1 MLNKEVVASWRR
13 NPGSSLPLLL
23 QAMMEEIAGFEDRL
37 DDLKTKGDTLIGQCP
52 DHLQAKQ
59 KQSVQAHLQGTKDS
73 YSAICS
79 TAQRV
84 SAVDTSPQGRTKEE
98 CWVFKKM
105 GQCLNL

>member
-1 MLNKEVVASWRR
+1 MLSKEVVTSWRQ

-84 SAVDTSPQGRTKEE
+84 SAVEASPQ
-98 CWVFKKM
+98 
-105 GQCLNL
+105 

>member
-1 MLNKEVVASWRR
+1 MLSKEVVSSWRW
-13 NPGSSLPLLL
+13 NPGSSSPLLL

-37 DDLKTKGDTLIGQCP
+37 DDLKTKGDTLIAQCP

-84 SAVDTSPQGRTKEE
+84 SAVEASPQ
-98 CWVFKKM
+98 
-105 GQCLNL
+105 